1 MLNRMHFKTNTL
13 NIKEI
18 PIMFSIRCVQI
29 HTLYG
34 AFSND
39 INPGAHMMVL
49 LYVWWVFS
57 FILAQ
62 TSAC

>member
-49 LYVWWVFS
+49 LYVW
-57 FILAQ
+57 
-62 TSAC
+62 